1 MPSIGA
7 SQYALT
13 KPGALGTKFNL
24 RPANALRA
32 TSGSSILTVAT
43 TAYIGQV
50 FPARGAESMS
60 TLLRITRPALLRDR
74 LTARARREPDRDVS
88 GLERTMNDIGQITLQ
103 RVNVNGLAQPR
114 SEGVQS
120 PRRRN
125 ARCVEQIIPL
135 AEQAG
140 LPVTRLAMAYAIAH
154 PTADSSRERH

>member
-1 MPSIGA
+1 VTASSACSFDSKTMTDMPIRSIGA
-7 SQYALT
+7 NQYALT

-114 SEGVQS
+114 SEGGCNRLGV
-120 PRRRN
+120 
-125 ARCVEQIIPL
+125 I
-135 AEQAG
+135 
-140 LPVTRLAMAYAIAH
+140 TRDA
-154 PTADSSRERH
+154 SSRSFRSSSRQACR